1 MRWPYKSNTIYD
13 RIKKRFALI
22 PRVIKNEW
30 VWLESYYAFSW
41 EDYCGCCSTIRFNT
55 YEAAKN
61 WLRSWEDED
70 D

>member
-1 MRWPYKSNTIYD
+1 MRWPYKPNTIYD

-22 PRVIKNEW
+22 PRVVEDEW

-41 EDYCGCCSTIRFNT
+41 EDYGGCSTIRFNT

-61 WLRSWEDED
+61 WLRSWEGED

>member
-1 MRWPYKSNTIYD
+1 MRWPYKPATIYD

-22 PRVIKNEW
+22 PRVVENEW

-41 EDYCGCCSTIRFNT
+41 EDYGGCNTIRFNT

-61 WLRSWEDED
+61 WLRSWEGED